1 MFLKRLLFVAVLL
14 ALSLSACGGVGT
26 EVQTVRVAVLPVLD
40 VLPMYVAQEQGYF
53 EANGVLVEFVPV
65 GAAPE
70 RDQLMQAGQVDAIL
84 NELVSTMFYNQDE
97 TQVKIVR
104 FARVA
109 TTEYPVFRILAS
121 ADSGIET
128 VDDLAGVPVGIS
140 EGTVIA
146 YTTERILEKAG
157 LTPDEI
163 AEVAV
168 PKIPDRLNLLQ
179 TGDLQAAN
187 LPDPVASLAVLNGAH
202 VVIDDTSYPEISNS
216 VITFSADFI
225 EAHPEAVRGFLAAY
239 EQAVA
244 DINADKSAWT
254 AMMLEESLLPP
265 PLADTYVLPDYP
277 IASVPSEAQ
286 FADALEWVQ
295 SKDLIEG
302 VPTYADSVTAE
313 FLP

>member
-1 MFLKRLLFVAVLL
+1 
-14 ALSLSACGGVGT
+14 
-26 EVQTVRVAVLPVLD
+26 VLD
-40 VLPMYVAQEQGYF
+40 ILPMYVAQEQGYF
-53 EANGVLVEFVPV
+53 EEQGVTVEFVPV

-84 NELVSTMFYNQDE
+84 NELVSTMFYNQNE

-109 TTEYPVFRILAS
+109 TTEYPVFRILA
-121 ADSGIET
+121 AGDSGIET
-128 VDDLAGVPVGIS
+128 VADLAGVPVGIS

-146 YTTERILEKAG
+146 YTTERMLEKAG
-157 LTPDEI
+157 LAPDEI
-163 AEVAV
+163 VGVAV

-187 LPDPVASLAVLNGAH
+187 LPDPVASLAALNGAR
-202 VVIDDTSYPEISNS
+202 VIIDDTSYPEVSNS
-216 VITFSADFI
+216 VITFSADFV
-225 EAHPEAVRGFLAAY
+225 EAHPDAVKGFLAAY
-239 EQAVA
+239 EQAVT
-244 DINADKSAWT
+244 DINADKAVWT
-254 AMMLEESLLPP
+254 PLMLEQELLPP

-277 IASVPSEAQ
+277 TASVPSEAQ

-295 SKDLIEG
+295 TKGLIEG

>member
-1 MFLKRLLFVAVLL
+1 MSFKKLCFVFILL
-14 ALSLSACGGVGT
+14 ALSLSACGGAGT

-53 EANGVLVEFVPV
+53 EANGVMVEFVPV

-84 NELVSTMFYNQDE
+84 NELVSTMFYNQNE

-109 TTEYPVFRILAS
+109 TAEYPVFRILA
-121 ADSGIET
+121 APDSDIKT

-146 YTTERILEKAG
+146 YTTERMLENAG
-157 LTPDEI
+157 LSPDEI

-179 TGDLQAAN
+179 TGDLKAAN
-187 LPDPVASLAVLNGAH
+187 LPDPVASLAVLNGAR
-202 VVIDDTSYPEISNS
+202 VIIDDTSYPEVSNS
-216 VITFSADFI
+216 VITFSTDFI
-225 EAHPEAVRGFLAAY
+225 EAHPDAVRGFLAAY
-239 EQAVA
+239 EQAVT

-254 AMMLEESLLPP
+254 QLMLEKDLLPP

-277 IASVPSEAQ
+277 TASVPSKAQ
-286 FADALEWVQ
+286 FADALAWVQ
-295 SKDLIEG
+295 SKGLIEG
-302 VPTYADSVTAE
+302 VPTYTDSVTTE

>member
-1 MFLKRLLFVAVLL
+1 
-14 ALSLSACGGVGT
+14 
-26 EVQTVRVAVLPVLD
+26 
-40 VLPMYVAQEQGYF
+40 MYVAQEQGYF
-53 EANGVLVEFVPV
+53 EENGVLVEFVPV

-84 NELVSTMFYNQDE
+84 NELVSTMFYNQNE

-109 TTEYPVFRILAS
+109 TEEYPVFRILAS

-128 VDDLAGVPVGIS
+128 VEDLAGVPVGIS

-146 YTTERILEKAG
+146 YTTERMLENAG
-157 LTPDEI
+157 LAPDEI

-187 LPDPVASLAVLNGAH
+187 LPDPVASMAVLNGAR
-202 VVIDDTSYPEISNS
+202 VVIDDTSYPEVSNS
-216 VITFSADFI
+216 VISFNADFI
-225 EAHPEAVRGFLAAY
+225 EAHPEAVSGFLAAY

-254 AMMLEESLLPP
+254 AMMLKESLLPA

-277 IASVPSEAQ
+277 TASVPNEAQ

-295 SKDLIEG
+295 SKGLIEG
-302 VPTYADSVTAE
+302 VPTYADSVTTE